1 MATLISSPYISFVTL
16 SLGLALF
23 ILASKSLRLVGL
35 WFIAEFMCDL
45 VTTGL
50 NEYASDLEIVTYMYL
65 YAITALMFS
74 VWALE
79 NPKVYSRK
87 IIAPFVFLS
96 ILSVAFV
103 AYRYPVQSR
112 WFTWG
117 EGFYFEFGISADLT
131 YFLLVLAMDAIL
143 IILGV
148 HSALDTNT
156 NANDGIRGKR

>member
-1 MATLISSPYISFVTL
+1 MLSSLYISFATL
-16 SLGLALF
+16 GLGLALVF
-23 ILASKSLRLVGL
+23 LFADKSLRLVGL

-50 NEYASDLEIVTYMYL
+50 NEYASALEIVTYMYL

-74 VWALE
+74 AWVLE
-79 NPKVYSRK
+79 NPKTYSRK
-87 IIAPFVFLS
+87 MIAPFVLLS
-96 ILSVAFV
+96 FLSVAFV

-112 WFTWG
+112 WIEWG
-117 EGFYFEFGISADLT
+117 GDFYFEFGIDADLA
-131 YFLLVLAMDAIL
+131 YFLLVLAIEAIL

-148 HSALDTNT
+148 HSALDTHT